1 MSGYCPCSSENVWKM
16 SGRMI
21 KFAVRNFSCAE
32 RTGQIP
38 DMDNTFKNGKIK
50 NWKNIKSTKLNL
62 KLPLCNK

>member
-1 MSGYCPCSSENVWKM
+1 M